1 MRLSDLECRRVRQGT
16 LCAIALILPLV
27 GSVSAGSVHAATPIV
42 TITPTGARIQVVAAS
57 LSETIDALSR
67 ASAFKV
73 TYEGARPA
81 AMLYNVEIDTPSIP
95 QTLFRLLEGQN
106 LNYGVVLDP
115 SGMKVISLLIL
126 GVAPKVGPAPSVG
139 SGSGRPPQVF
149 ATPRS
154 PRSTLPP
161 VDDDPEEPAVAEPAP
176 SEPASSPAPSPQ
188 PSPVATRPP
197 PPPRSPFAPRPL
209 VGSPFGPQP
218 APAASASPSA

>member
-1 MRLSDLECRRVRQGT
+1 LSDLECRRVRQGT
-16 LCAIALILPLV
+16 LCVIALILPLV

-42 TITPTGARIQVVAAS
+42 TITPAGARIQVVAAS

-126 GVAPKVGPAPSVG
+126 GVAPKVGP
-139 SGSGRPPQVF
+139 PQVF

-176 SEPASSPAPSPQ
+176 SEPPSSPAPSPQ